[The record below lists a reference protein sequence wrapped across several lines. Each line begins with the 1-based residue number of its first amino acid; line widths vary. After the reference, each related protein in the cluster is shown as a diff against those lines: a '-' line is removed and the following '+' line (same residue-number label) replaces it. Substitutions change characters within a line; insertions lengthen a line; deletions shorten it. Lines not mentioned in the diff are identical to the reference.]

1 MAITA
6 TNDSYFDL
14 GSYSRSITTTSEDAQ
29 LWFDRGLN
37 WCYAYNHEES
47 VRCFEKVLEFD
58 ANCAMAYWGIA
69 YADGCNYNRPWE
81 DFDWRSKARA
91 LKNCSHAAQK
101 AIALITKNSSNPTA
115 IEKALIQAL
124 GTRYPDK
131 EIDLET
137 IDEEVYCT
145 WNDAYADT
153 MRDVYKSFSDD
164 LDVATLF
171 AEALMNR
178 TPWKLWNLKTGEPAE
193 GASTVEAVA
202 VIEKGLAY
210 MEADNLEHHPGLLH
224 MYIHVMEMSPHPE
237 KALRAADM
245 LRDLV
250 PEAGHLLHMPSHID
264 ILCGQYYNAVVAN
277 ERATMANNKYYAIH
291 GSFNFYSFYRF
302 HDYHFRIYA
311 AMFLGQYQTAITT
324 VETMLSEF
332 TDKLLRNES
341 PKMVDAL
348 EGIVSMHLHVYIRF
362 GKWDK
367 ILAEDFPKD
376 QEFYCVTTTMLHYAK
391 AVAYAATGNIAEA
404 EKHQKAFKNSYI
416 TIPESRRIFNNTCLD
431 ILAVAR
437 DMMAGEIEYRKG
449 NYDKA
454 FEYLE
459 KSIDLDDN
467 LHYAEPWGWMQP
479 TRHAL
484 GALLLEQNRVEEA
497 LAVYQADLGLDNTL
511 SRPSQHPDNIWSL
524 HGYVECLT
532 KLGKVEEAA
541 AMQARLDVVQA
552 RADVPIHASCF
563 CRLEH
568 FPSTQNTDD
577 NCCNS

>member
-1 MAITA
+1 MPDTS
-6 TNDSYFDL
+6 NYFDL
-14 GSYSRSITTTSEDAQ
+14 GTYSRPITTTSEDAQ

-58 ANCAMAYWGIA
+58 ENCAMAYWGIA

-81 DFDWRSKARA
+81 DYARGERNRA
-91 LKNCSHAAQK
+91 LANCWQATQK
-101 AIALITKNSSNPTA
+101 ALEHMSSATD

-124 GTRYPDK
+124 VTRYPTK
-131 EIDLET
+131 EIADDVNEET
-137 IDEEVYCT
+137 IVEDLYCT
-145 WNDAYADT
+145 WNDAYADA
-153 MRDVYKSFSDD
+153 MRKVYASFSDD

-171 AEALMNR
+171 AEALMNQ
-178 TPWKLWNLKTGEPAE
+178 TPWELWDLKTGQAAE
-193 GASTVEAVA
+193 GASTVEAVE
-202 VIEKGLAY
+202 VIEQGLEQ
-210 MEADNLEHHPGLLH
+210 METHKLHHHPGLLH

-277 ERATMANNKYYAIH
+277 SRATIANDKYHAIH
-291 GSFNFYSFYRF
+291 GSFNFYTFYRC
-302 HDYHFRIYA
+302 HDYHFKIYA
-311 AMFLGQYQTAITT
+311 AMFLGQYQAAITT
-324 VETMLSEF
+324 VNTMVAEF
-332 TDKLLRNES
+332 TDELLRNETY
-341 PKMVDAL
+341 KMADVL

-362 GKWDK
+362 GKWNEIIDEAFPEDK
-367 ILAEDFPKD
+367 
-376 QEFYCVTTTMLHYAK
+376 EFYTVTTTMLHYAK
-391 AVAYAATGNIAEA
+391 AVAYAATGNIEEA
-404 EKHQKAFKNSYI
+404 IKHQQAFEPSYAKI
-416 TIPESRRIFNNTCLD
+416 SETRRVFNNTCLD
-431 ILAVAR
+431 ILEVAR
-437 DMMAGEIEYRKG
+437 EMMAGEIEYRKG

-454 FEYLE
+454 FEHLRQSVY
-459 KSIDLDDN
+459 LDDN
-467 LHYAEPWGWMQP
+467 LHYSEPWGWMQP

-524 HGYVECLT
+524 HGYTECLT
-532 KLGKVEEAA
+532 KLGRSEEAT

-568 FPSTQNTDD
+568 QNSTNPST
-577 NCCNS
+577 CCDS